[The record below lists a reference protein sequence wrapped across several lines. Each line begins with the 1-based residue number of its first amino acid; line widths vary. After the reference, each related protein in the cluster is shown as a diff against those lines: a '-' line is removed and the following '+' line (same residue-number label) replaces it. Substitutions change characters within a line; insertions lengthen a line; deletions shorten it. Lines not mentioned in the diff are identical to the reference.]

1 MFLTISINFLDT
13 RFINLQTCKYYKFI
27 IRNFTL
33 KVCVLMIFSYDG
45 YGVLE
50 IRVSQWCRIRLF
62 ELGCVRCAYV
72 MVLEIRVSQLNW
84 GFLPI
89 ELFSCE
95 FSVFHTMDIEG
106 GGEWWW
112 WGEVEVM
119 VMLKAWAEGV
129 GEVFILHSL
138 SS

>member
-1 MFLTISINFLDT
+1 MLWCW
-13 RFINLQTCKYYKFI
+13 RFVFH
-27 IRNFTL
+27 
-33 KVCVLMIFSYDG
+33 
-45 YGVLE
+45 
-50 IRVSQWCRIRLF
+50 
-62 ELGCVRCAYV
+62 
-72 MVLEIRVSQLNW
+72 NW

-95 FSVFHTMDIEG
+95 FSVFPTMDIEG

-138 SS
+138 SSEIFKCDLWILS